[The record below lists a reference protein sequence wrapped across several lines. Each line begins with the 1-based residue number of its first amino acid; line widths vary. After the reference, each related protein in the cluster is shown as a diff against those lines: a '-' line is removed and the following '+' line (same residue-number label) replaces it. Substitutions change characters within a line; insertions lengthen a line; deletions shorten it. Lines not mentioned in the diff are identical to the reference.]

1 MRIRNLLHNYWY
13 LIDWFVEVLSIA
25 TKLIVQNGAKQV
37 AEEIVK
43 ENAKA
48 CSESI
53 LKKVTEHG
61 AKQVTKEGLKVG
73 TTDFATKSATDCTK
87 QVTKEGIREGANSA
101 FNFATLGFSL
111 LFDALSLINSVKDLS
126 RFGKGKLCAEAEK
139 LNSVIKKMEIELELT
154 GQLFEEKSNNET

>member
-1 MRIRNLLHNYWY
+1 M
-13 LIDWFVEVLSIA
+13 
-25 TKLIVQNGAKQV
+25 
-37 AEEIVK
+37 
-43 ENAKA
+43 
-48 CSESI
+48 
-53 LKKVTEHG
+53 KKVTEHG